1 MCCAA
6 SLLRGRCGRFWATC
20 TAWYIGV
27 DGGGRQVV
35 RFAHS
40 LSSCFQGDRGET
52 VAALLTDE
60 HAPDAESVGK
70 QASKGPL
77 GRSPGQLAWLRFK
90 RDRVGVVS
98 AVVVLFFFLVG
109 FGAPLIALLHG
120 RDPYTPYATTGN
132 GLLTDTGFPIKPNG
146 GIDGNFWF
154 GIEPHT
160 GRDVFMVL
168 VYGIRTSL
176 LISLAV
182 VLLTT
187 IIGTILGVTAGY
199 VGGRTDYVISRIT
212 DTLLSIPSTLFML
225 AFMPVAWASYQATGQ
240 EVPVWVRAVS
250 IIGMLT
256 LFGWTRNARLLRGQ
270 VFSLRE
276 REFVE
281 AAKVTGAGPGRIIF
295 RELLPNLWTPILVL
309 ATLDLPTYVTAEAA
323 LSFLGVG
330 ITDPTPDWG
339 VMVQNGSGLI
349 SSDITYLVFPGI
361 GMIIFVL
368 AFNLLGDS
376 VRDALDPKGSR

>member
-1 MCCAA
+1 MA
-6 SLLRGRCGRFWATC
+6 
-20 TAWYIGV
+20 V
-27 DGGGRQVV
+27 
-35 RFAHS
+35 
-40 LSSCFQGDRGET
+40 
-52 VAALLTDE
+52 LLTGEDL
-60 HAPDAESVGK
+60 PDAESIATVPGK
-70 QASKGPL
+70 APV
-77 GRSPGQLAWLRFK
+77 GRSPRQLAWLRFK
-90 RDRVGVVS
+90 RDKTGLVAG
-98 AVVVLFFFLVG
+98 VVVLFFFVVG
-109 FGAPLIALLHG
+109 LGAPLISLAYG
-120 RDPYTPYATTGN
+120 KDPYTPYATPSN
-132 GLLTDTGFPIKPNG
+132 GLLTDTGFPVKPNG
-146 GIDGNFWF
+146 GMDGQFWF

-182 VLLTT
+182 VLLTG
-187 IIGTILGVTAGY
+187 IIGSALGVTAGY
-199 VGGRTDYVISRIT
+199 VGGRTDYVISRIV
-212 DTLLSIPSTLFML
+212 DTLLSVPSTLFML
-225 AFMPVAWASYQATGQ
+225 AFMPVAWAGYMASGQ
-240 EVPVWVRAVS
+240 EIPVWVRAVS

-276 REFVE
+276 REFID
-281 AAKVTGAGPGRIIF
+281 AARVTGAGPGRIIF

-330 ITDPTPDWG
+330 IAQPTPDWG

-349 SSDITYLVFPGI
+349 SSDITYLVFPGL
-361 GMIIFVL
+361 GMILFVL